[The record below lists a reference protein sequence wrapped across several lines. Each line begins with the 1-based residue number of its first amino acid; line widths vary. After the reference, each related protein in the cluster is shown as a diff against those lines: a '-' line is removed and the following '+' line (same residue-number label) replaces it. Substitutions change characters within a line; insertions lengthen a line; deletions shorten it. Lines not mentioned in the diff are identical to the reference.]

1 MKRTLVTVGLMAFIG
16 IAQARAGEVVKNDKF
31 TLNANGRMQWL
42 AVGQKLDDPFRSD
55 DRMYLLPTAANTQPA
70 LAGYVGD
77 RASAAAVPSGLF
89 VLSVA
94 GAKIYAIT
102 RFHLDEL
109 YPRFGL
115 ALSLPG

>member
-55 DRMYLLPTAANTQPA
+55 DRMYLFMKQARLRLRQWQASRTANHS
-70 LAGYVGD
+70 
-77 RASAAAVPSGLF
+77 R
-89 VLSVA
+89 
-94 GAKIYAIT
+94 
-102 RFHLDEL
+102 E
-109 YPRFGL
+109 
-115 ALSLPG
+115 

>member
-1 MKRTLVTVGLMAFIG
+1 MFFPKIN
-16 IAQARAGEVVKNDKF
+16 VKNDPVRRWHRPDRHLF
-31 TLNANGRMQWL
+31 ANGACQVL
-42 AVGQKLDDPFRSD
+42 AFAFLERYPDVGFHARWIKPVAGF
-55 DRMYLLPTAANTQPA
+55 TGNHPA
-70 LAGYVGD
+70 LAGYVGG

-89 VLSVA
+89 VISVA